1 MTHIGTVERGISEWP
16 AFWARYTPE
25 RPALVFEDTVHS
37 WRELEDGVARV
48 AGGLRAA
55 GVRRGDRVGFL
66 ARNTPEFF
74 EVLLACGRLG
84 AIMVPFN
91 VRLSAGEIAHIAE
104 DAGVSLLVSERFF
117 DDRSARILPRVRTAY
132 YLDEPPPGG
141 HRYTDLHGPPLA
153 DGDDADQGRPTVTLD
168 DPLLLVYTS
177 GTTGHAKAA
186 VITHGNAAGTSI
198 AVINADGIGPA
209 DRIVVPAPLAFA
221 GSVLSLG
228 MPMMHAG
235 ASMVIERDVDP
246 ERLLDLVEHGGV
258 TMLKLVPVIYQMMA
272 ATPGFAERDLAG
284 LRSATCGGSPVAL
297 GLLRTYQAKGVALS
311 SAYGLTEGCG
321 YNLGLPPEEAVERLG
336 WVGLPLPFQRCRVVD
351 DDGSPVQAG
360 EIGELTIA
368 GPCVMAGY
376 WQAPEATSST
386 VRDGWLHTGDLA
398 VADEHGYVRIVDRKK
413 DMLISG
419 GINVYP
425 AEIERVLAG
434 HPDVNDV
441 AVVGVPDP
449 RWGEA
454 PLAYVVTDDATLTLD
469 RLVHGLE
476 DELADFKRPRHL
488 VVLDEL
494 PRNPNGK
501 VLRRDLRE
509 RAQAYLRAAAR

>member
-1 MTHIGTVERGISEWP
+1 MTHVGTVQRGIAEWP

-25 RPALVFEDTVHS
+25 RPALVFGDRVQS
-37 WRELEDGVARV
+37 WRELESAVARL

-55 GVRRGDRVGFL
+55 GIGHGDRVGFL

-91 VRLSAGEIAHIAE
+91 IRLSAGEIAHIAE
-104 DAGVSLLVSERFF
+104 DSQISLLVTERAF
-117 DDRSARILPRVRTAY
+117 DERSARIRPGATY
-132 YLDEPPPGG
+132 YLDDPLPGNR
-141 HRYTDLHGPPLA
+141 HYRDLYGAALS
-153 DGDDADQGRPTVTLD
+153 DGDDADHARPTVTLD

-177 GTTGHAKAA
+177 GTTGRAKAA

-198 AVINADGIGPA
+198 AVINADGIGHT

-235 ASMVIERDVDP
+235 ASMVIEREVDP
-246 ERLLDLVEHGGV
+246 GRLLDLVEHGGV

-272 ATPGFAERDLAG
+272 ATPGFAERDLSG

-297 GLLRTYQAKGVALS
+297 RLLQTYQAKGVALS

-321 YNLGLPPEEAVERLG
+321 YNLGLPPEEAVDRIG

-351 DDGSPVQAG
+351 DDDRPVPAG
-360 EIGELTIA
+360 EVGELTIA

-376 WQAPEATSST
+376 WRAPEATAST

-398 VADEHGYVRIVDRKK
+398 IADEHGYVRIVDRKK

-425 AEIERVLAG
+425 AEVERILAR
-434 HPDVNDV
+434 HPDVADV

-449 RWGEA
+449 RWGESPFA
-454 PLAYVVTDDATLTLD
+454 FVVTDDATLDLD
-469 RLVHGLE
+469 RLVDGLR

-488 VVLDEL
+488 VLLDEL

-501 VLRRDLRE
+501 VLRRDLRD
-509 RAQAYLRAAAR
+509 RATARVHGPVR